1 MKRLRIWLSNFTL
14 IQQFL
19 TIVFFTGA
27 FLLFFV
33 FTFLNRNIDAFVNSQ
48 MYVFIHRSQNEYLE
62 TRSFSSESNVLHFV
76 YNTQSGRYLNSVSD
90 QYELIL
96 RQIDPDPEGGKID
109 SSFESGNMTI
119 VYSIIS
125 FGDNNENRLIS
136 IVKNNFRDE
145 FRSALSNSI
154 INITFYVFFALI
166 GLIIIWVFSLI
177 RPLDQIISYINKIK
191 AGEKATL
198 NVNRYDE
205 IGEVAEALVSMNQEL
220 SEQQHIRDEM
230 IQNISHDL
238 KTPIATIKSY
248 SESIKD
254 GIYPYDTLE
263 KSVDVII
270 ENADRLEKKV
280 YSLITYNKM
289 GYLVDNNEGILNL
302 EMAPLIQK
310 AILAASVI
318 RNDVKIITELDE
330 KVLFHGDEEPW
341 RVVIENLLDN
351 ALRYAKHK
359 IVITLENN
367 LLEVYNDGENIESDR
382 LDKLFKP
389 YEKGNKG
396 KFGLGLSIVKKVV
409 ETYGY
414 NITGENL
421 NDGVV
426 FRIYSS
432 RKMQKAPKKKKKE
445 AVKDK
450 DIQKE
455 KSIIES

>member
-27 FLLFFV
+27 ILLFFI
-33 FTFLNRNIDAFVNSQ
+33 FAYLNRNIDSFVNNQ
-48 MYVFIHRSQNEYLE
+48 MYAFIHRSQNEYLE
-62 TRSFSSESNVLHFV
+62 TRSISSESNVLHFV
-76 YNTQSGRYLNSVSD
+76 YNTDSHRYLNSLEER
-90 QYELIL
+90 YRLLLE
-96 RQIDPDPEGGKID
+96 QIDPDPEGGRID
-109 SSFESGNMTI
+109 SSFEYDNTTI

-125 FGDNNENRLIS
+125 FGDNDENRLVS
-136 IVKNNFRDE
+136 IIKNNFREE
-145 FRSALSNSI
+145 FRSALSNSV
-154 INITFYVFFALI
+154 INITFYVFFGLIALI
-166 GLIIIWVFSLI
+166 VIWIFSLI
-177 RPLDQIISYINKIK
+177 RPLDQIITYINRIK
-191 AGEKATL
+191 SGEKATL
-198 NVNRYDE
+198 NVNRYDD

-254 GIYPYDTLE
+254 GVYPYDTLE

-289 GYLVDNNEGILNL
+289 GYLVDHDRDILNL
-302 EMAPLIQK
+302 EMAPVIQK

-318 RNDVKIITELDE
+318 RSDVKIITELDD
-330 KVLFHGDEEPW
+330 KVYFHGDEEPW

-351 ALRYAKHK
+351 ALRYARSK
-359 IVITLENN
+359 IRIVLENN
-367 LLEVYNDGENIESDR
+367 LLEVYNDGDNIEQDR

-414 NITGENL
+414 NVTGENL

-426 FRIYSS
+426 FRIYTT
-432 RKMQKAPKKKKKE
+432 RKMKKAPKKKNSK
-445 AVKDK
+445 
-450 DIQKE
+450 
-455 KSIIES
+455 KSIIET

>member
-1 MKRLRIWLSNFTL
+1 MKRIRIWLSNFTL

-19 TIVFFTGA
+19 TIVFFTVA
-27 FLLFFV
+27 VLVFFI
-33 FTFLNRNIDAFVNSQ
+33 FTFLNRNIDSFVNSQ
-48 MYVFIHRSQNEYLE
+48 MYVYIHRSQAEYLE
-62 TRSFSSESNVLHFV
+62 TRNFNESNVVHFV
-76 YNTQSGRYLNSVSD
+76 YNANSKRYLNSVPSEY
-90 QYELIL
+90 QSFLYNIN
-96 RQIDPDPEGGKID
+96 PDPESGSID
-109 SSFESGNMTI
+109 SSYTYDNGLL

-125 FGDNNENRLIS
+125 FDSDYRLIS
-136 IVKNNFRDE
+136 IIKNNFREE
-145 FRSALSNSI
+145 FKAALFSGVVNV
-154 INITFYVFFALI
+154 TLYVVFGLIALI
-166 GLIIIWVFSLI
+166 MIWIVSLI
-177 RPLDQIISYINKIK
+177 RPLDLIINYINKIK
-191 AGEKATL
+191 AGDKATL

-205 IGEVAEALVSMNQEL
+205 IGEVAEALVSMNEQL

-270 ENADRLEKKV
+270 ENTDRLEKKV

-289 GYLVDNNEGILNL
+289 DYLTDSGDNILNL
-302 EMAPLIQK
+302 EMAPVLQK
-310 AILAASVI
+310 AILACQVL
-318 RNDVKIITELDE
+318 RNDISIDTSEVEE
-330 KVLFHGDEEPW
+330 GVYFHGDEEPW

-351 ALRYAKHK
+351 SLRYAKNVVK
-359 IVITLENN
+359 ITLKNN
-367 LLEVYNDGENIESDR
+367 LLEVFNDGEIMEKDR

-396 KFGLGLSIVKKVV
+396 KFGLGLSIVKKVT

-414 NITGENL
+414 TVTGENM

-426 FRIYSS
+426 FRIYTSK
-432 RKMQKAPKKKKKE
+432 KMKKLPKKKAGK
-445 AVKDK
+445 
-450 DIQKE
+450 
-455 KSIIES
+455 KSIIET

>member
-1 MKRLRIWLSNFTL
+1 M
-14 IQQFL
+14 
-19 TIVFFTGA
+19 
-27 FLLFFV
+27 LFFI
-33 FTFLNRNIDAFVNSQ
+33 FAYLNRNIDSFVNNQ
-48 MYVFIHRSQNEYLE
+48 MYAFIHRSQNEYLE
-62 TRSFSSESNVLHFV
+62 TRSISSESNVLHFV
-76 YNTQSGRYLNSVSD
+76 YNTDSHRYLNSLEER
-90 QYELIL
+90 YRLLLE
-96 RQIDPDPEGGKID
+96 QIDPDPEGGRID
-109 SSFESGNMTI
+109 SSFEYDNTTI

-125 FGDNNENRLIS
+125 FGDNDENRLVS
-136 IVKNNFRDE
+136 IIKNNFREE
-145 FRSALSNSI
+145 FRSALSNSV
-154 INITFYVFFALI
+154 INITFYVFFGLIALI
-166 GLIIIWVFSLI
+166 VIWIFSLI
-177 RPLDQIISYINKIK
+177 RPLDQIITYINRIK
-191 AGEKATL
+191 SGEKATL

-254 GIYPYDTLE
+254 GVYPYDTLE

-289 GYLVDNNEGILNL
+289 GYLVDHDRDILNL
-302 EMAPLIQK
+302 EMAPVIQK

-318 RNDVKIITELDE
+318 RSDVKIITELDD
-330 KVLFHGDEEPW
+330 KVYFHGDEEPW

-351 ALRYAKHK
+351 ALRYARSK
-359 IVITLENN
+359 IRIVLENN
-367 LLEVYNDGENIESDR
+367 LLEVYNDGDNIEQDR

-414 NITGENL
+414 NVTGENL

-426 FRIYSS
+426 FRIYTT
-432 RKMQKAPKKKKKE
+432 RKMKKAPKKKNSK
-445 AVKDK
+445 
-450 DIQKE
+450 
-455 KSIIES
+455 KSIIET

>member
-27 FLLFFV
+27 ILLFFI
-33 FTFLNRNIDAFVNSQ
+33 FAYLNRNIDSFVNNQ
-48 MYVFIHRSQNEYLE
+48 MYAFIHRSQNEYLE
-62 TRSFSSESNVLHFV
+62 TRSISSESNVLHFV
-76 YNTQSGRYLNSVSD
+76 YNTDSHRYLNSLEER
-90 QYELIL
+90 YRLLLE
-96 RQIDPDPEGGKID
+96 QIDPDPEGGRID
-109 SSFESGNMTI
+109 SSFEYDNPTI

-125 FGDNNENRLIS
+125 FGDNDENRLVS
-136 IVKNNFRDE
+136 IIKNNFREE
-145 FRSALSNSI
+145 FRSALSNSV
-154 INITFYVFFALI
+154 INITFYVFFGLIALI
-166 GLIIIWVFSLI
+166 VIWIFSLI
-177 RPLDQIISYINKIK
+177 RPLDQIITYINRIK
-191 AGEKATL
+191 SGEKATL

-254 GIYPYDTLE
+254 GVYPYDTLE

-289 GYLVDNNEGILNL
+289 GYLVDHDRDILNL
-302 EMAPLIQK
+302 EMAPVIQK

-318 RNDVKIITELDE
+318 RSDVKIITELDD
-330 KVLFHGDEEPW
+330 KVYFHGDEEPW

-351 ALRYAKHK
+351 ALRYARSK
-359 IVITLENN
+359 IRIVLENN
-367 LLEVYNDGENIESDR
+367 LLEVYNDGDNIEQDR

-414 NITGENL
+414 NVTGENL

-426 FRIYSS
+426 FRIYTT
-432 RKMQKAPKKKKKE
+432 RKMKKAPKKKNSK
-445 AVKDK
+445 
-450 DIQKE
+450 
-455 KSIIES
+455 KSIIET

>member
-1 MKRLRIWLSNFTL
+1 MKRFRIWLSNFTL

-27 FLLFFV
+27 FLLFFI
-33 FTFLNRNIDAFVNSQ
+33 FAFLNRNIDSFVNSQ

-62 TRSFSSESNVLHFV
+62 TRITNSDSNVMHFV
-76 YNTQSGRYLNSVSD
+76 YNVKSERYLNNIED
-90 QYELIL
+90 QYKDIVYS
-96 RQIDPDPEGGKID
+96 IDPDPEGGKID
-109 SSFESGNMTI
+109 SSFNYGTTSI

-125 FGDNNENRLIS
+125 FDNDYRLIS
-136 IVKNNFRDE
+136 IIKNNFRDE
-145 FRSALSNSI
+145 FRSALSNSV
-154 INITFYVFFALI
+154 INITFYVFVGLI
-166 GLIIIWVFSLI
+166 GLIVIWVFSLI
-177 RPLDQIISYINKIK
+177 RPLDQIINYINKIK

-205 IGEVAEALVSMNQEL
+205 IGEVAEALVSMNKEL

-289 GYLVDNNEGILNL
+289 GYLVDNDAGILNL
-302 EMAPLIQK
+302 KMAPVIQK
-310 AILAASVI
+310 AIMAAEVL
-318 RNDVKIITELDE
+318 RNDVEIVTDLDE
-330 KVLFHGDEEPW
+330 KVMFHGDEEPW

-351 ALRYAKHK
+351 ALRYAKSE
-359 IVITLENN
+359 IRITLRDS
-367 LLEVYNDGENIESDR
+367 LLEVFNDGENIEKDR

-396 KFGLGLSIVKKVV
+396 KFGLGLSIVKKVT

-414 NITGENL
+414 TVTGENM

-426 FRIYSS
+426 FRIYTTKKMKKPS
-432 RKMQKAPKKKKKE
+432 RKKSK
-445 AVKDK
+445 
-450 DIQKE
+450 
-455 KSIIES
+455 KSIIET

>member
-1 MKRLRIWLSNFTL
+1 MKRIRIWLSNFTL
-14 IQQFL
+14 IQQFF

-33 FTFLNRNIDAFVNSQ
+33 FVYLNRNIDIFVNSQ
-48 MYVFIHRSQNEYLE
+48 MFAFIHRSQIEYLE
-62 TRSFSSESNVLHFV
+62 TRNFSSESNVMHFV
-76 YNTQSGRYLNSVSD
+76 YNADSGRYLNSLGD
-90 QYELIL
+90 NYGDIL
-96 RQIDPDPEGGKID
+96 AHIDPEPKGGTID
-109 SSFESGNMTI
+109 SSFEHDGNTI
-119 VYSIIS
+119 VYSIVT
-125 FGDNNENRLIS
+125 FGDKDEYRLIS
-136 IVKNNFRDE
+136 IIKNNFRDE
-145 FRSALSNSI
+145 FRSALSNSV
-154 INITFYVFFALI
+154 INITFYVFFGLI
-166 GLIIIWVFSLI
+166 GLIVIWIFSLI
-177 RPLDQIISYINKIK
+177 RPLDQIISYINRIK
-191 AGEKATL
+191 AGEKASL
-198 NVNRYDE
+198 NVHRYDE
-205 IGEVAEALVSMNQEL
+205 IGEMAEALVSMNEEL

-289 GYLVDNNEGILNL
+289 GYLVDNDPNILNL
-302 EMAPLIQK
+302 EMTPVIQK

-318 RNDVKIITELDE
+318 RSDVKIITELDE
-330 KVLFHGDEEPW
+330 DVYFHGEEEPW

-351 ALRYAKHK
+351 ALRYASSR
-359 IVITLENN
+359 IVITLQDG
-367 LLEVYNDGENIESDR
+367 LLEVYNDGENLEADR

-389 YEKGNKG
+389 YEKGTKG

-414 NITGENL
+414 NVTGENL
-421 NDGVV
+421 ADGVV
-426 FRIYSS
+426 FRIYTT
-432 RKMQKAPKKKKKE
+432 RKMKKAPKKKNSK
-445 AVKDK
+445 
-450 DIQKE
+450 
-455 KSIIES
+455 KSIIEA

>member
-19 TIVFFTGA
+19 TIVLFTIS
-27 FLLFFV
+27 FLLFFI
-33 FTFLNRNIDAFVNSQ
+33 FSYLNRNIDSFVNNQ

-62 TRSFSSESNVLHFV
+62 TRNTPSESNVLHFV
-76 YNTQSGRYLNSVSD
+76 YNVESKRYLNNVPEEYRSML
-90 QYELIL
+90 QE
-96 RQIDPDPEGGKID
+96 IDPDPEGGKID
-109 SSFESGNMTI
+109 SSFSYGSNSI

-125 FGDNNENRLIS
+125 FDNDYRLIS
-136 IVKNNFRDE
+136 IIKNNFREE
-145 FRSALSNSI
+145 FRSALSNGV
-154 INITFYVFFALI
+154 INVTLYVVFGLI
-166 GLIIIWVFSLI
+166 GLIILWVSSLI
-177 RPLDQIISYINKIK
+177 RPLDLIRDYINKIK
-191 AGEKATL
+191 NNEKAEL
-198 NVNRYDE
+198 NLNRYDE
-205 IGEVAEALVSMNQEL
+205 IGEVAEALVSMNEEL

-289 GYLVDNNEGILNL
+289 GYLVDNNDNILNL
-302 EMAPLIQK
+302 EMAPIIQK
-310 AILAASVI
+310 AILAAEVI
-318 RNDVKIITELDE
+318 RNDIEIITDLDE
-330 KVLFHGDEEPW
+330 DVAFHGDEEPW
-341 RVVIENLLDN
+341 RVVIENLIDN
-351 ALRYAKHK
+351 ALRYAKSK
-359 IVITLENN
+359 IIISLKDN
-367 LLEVYNDGENIESDR
+367 LLEVYNDGENIEQER

-396 KFGLGLSIVKKVV
+396 KFGLGLSIVKKVT

-414 NITGENL
+414 SVTGENM
-421 NDGVV
+421 NDGVIFRV
-426 FRIYSS
+426 FTSK
-432 RKMQKAPKKKKKE
+432 KMKKPSKKKSNKKG
-445 AVKDK
+445 
-450 DIQKE
+450 
-455 KSIIES
+455 IIEA